1 MFHTLIILTIVLT
14 FSAPFSALAQQN
26 RTQTT
31 AEIDAGL
38 LAAKA
43 AEQDAGRDINKL
55 LWFGAG
61 IAICCIGGT
70 IGGLT
75 GALVGNLID
84 PVKVEESTGLGFA
97 PYFVPDTSGGGALA
111 IGTGVG
117 LVAGVLVPFIG
128 ISRYQS
134 NPPAERLLG
143 KSPEYVESYTNAYK
157 VKARSLRTSMAVAGA
172 ATVGGGLGLCLFGSL
187 Q

>member
-1 MFHTLIILTIVLT
+1 MLTV
-14 FSAPFSALAQQN
+14 SVPFSAFAQQN
-26 RTQTT
+26 PTQTT

-43 AEQDAGRDINKL
+43 AAEKDASNDVNKL

-61 IAICCIGGT
+61 IGICCVGGAIGALIGGSV
-70 IGGLT
+70 GL
-75 GALVGNLID
+75 LID
-84 PVKVEESTGLGFA
+84 PIRVDESRDLGFA
-97 PYFVPDTSGGGALA
+97 PDFVPDTSGGGALA
-111 IGTGVG
+111 IGGGIG

-128 ISRYQS
+128 ISRYRS

-157 VKARSLRTSMAVAGA
+157 VKARSLRTSMAAAGA
-172 ATVGGGLGLCLFGSL
+172 ATAAGGGLGLCLFGSL